1 LVEPVAN
8 PIEKGAMTPSFL
20 VVKSLD
26 PPETV
31 TDSLD
36 LVSDEGTNADGYRQ
50 MAAGICTNV
59 IWASDSGEGD
69 VSGFKVSMEP
79 TDACL
84 FLSFLES
91 DVPRDVI
98 RSFIINA
105 NKLGAVV
112 MSADSAEIVS
122 GTRVD

>member
-1 LVEPVAN
+1 
-8 PIEKGAMTPSFL
+8 MTLSFL

-69 VSGFKVSMEP
+69 VSGLKVSVEP

-84 FLSFLES
+84 FISFLES
-91 DVPRDVI
+91 GVPRDVV
-98 RSFIINA
+98 RSFIISA
-105 NKLGAVV
+105 NKMGAVV
-112 MSADSAEIVS
+112 MSADSAEMVS
-122 GTRVD
+122 ATRVE

>member
-1 LVEPVAN
+1 
-8 PIEKGAMTPSFL
+8 MTLSFL

-31 TDSLD
+31 TDSLN
-36 LVSDEGTNADGYRQ
+36 LVSDEGVNADGYRQ
-50 MAAGICTNV
+50 LAAGICTNV
-59 IWASDSGEGD
+59 IWASDSGEGH

-84 FLSFLES
+84 FLTFLES
-91 DVPRDVI
+91 DVPPDVV
-98 RSFIINA
+98 RSFIISA

-112 MSADSAEIVS
+112 MGADSAEILSPGVCNPDAS
-122 GTRVD
+122 KDVGL